1 MNDMPDH
8 QEGRHQERLAV
19 SIPAR
24 CISKVDKLPATIN
37 DLSCNG
43 CRIGN
48 HVRTLAVGSRVTI
61 KFDGLEPLSGLVKWS
76 NPDFAG
82 VQFEAPLHPSVFER
96 LSRMHAA
103 A

>member
-1 MNDMPDH
+1 MTLFCIRSYCSVTSTGVDS
-8 QEGRHQERLAV
+8 AV
-19 SIPAR
+19 
-24 CISKVDKLPATIN
+24 PATID

-61 KFDGLEPLSGLVKWS
+61 KFEGMEPLSGLVKWS

-82 VQFEAPLHPSVFER
+82 LQFEASLHPSVLDR
-96 LSRMHAA
+96 LFRVHGHA
-103 A
+103 

>member
-1 MNDMPDH
+1 MPDH
-8 QEGRHQERLAV
+8 SQDRHQDRLAV
-19 SIPAR
+19 CIPAR
-24 CISKVDKLPATIN
+24 CISKVDKLPATID

-82 VQFEAPLHPSVFER
+82 LQFEAPLHPSVLER
-96 LSRMHAA
+96 LFRMHSAS
-103 A
+103 

>member
-1 MNDMPDH
+1 MPDR
-8 QEGRHQERLAV
+8 EDGRHQDRLAV
-19 SIPAR
+19 SIPAK
-24 CISKVDKLPATIN
+24 CISKIDKLPATID

-61 KFDGLEPLSGLVKWS
+61 KFEGMEPLSGLVKWS

-82 VQFEAPLHPSVFER
+82 LQFEASLHPSVLDR
-96 LSRMHAA
+96 LFRVHGHA
-103 A
+103 